1 MTKKKQWRSSLEQ
14 FKTGFC
20 KNHVPVRCVDFGAI
34 EQSRSDERS
43 HPTPQG
49 LKYIGFT
56 MNLVMNASGE
66 TCHLNRIANQ
76 VAVVWRVPMVASV
89 RQNRL

>member
-1 MTKKKQWRSSLEQ
+1 MAIKLRAIQNRFLQK
-14 FKTGFC
+14 
-20 KNHVPVRCVDFGAI
+20 HVPVRCVDFGAI